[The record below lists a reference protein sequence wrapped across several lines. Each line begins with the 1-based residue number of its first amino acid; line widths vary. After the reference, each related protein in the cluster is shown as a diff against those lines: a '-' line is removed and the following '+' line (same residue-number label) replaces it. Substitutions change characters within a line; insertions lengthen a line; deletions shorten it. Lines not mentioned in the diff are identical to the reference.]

1 MPPELDLLAPAV
13 VADPHPAFACLREED
28 PVHWSERH
36 RAWVLTRYDDVSAF
50 FRDVRLSS
58 DRASPLARRDKDG
71 VGGED
76 PVVSVLSRWM
86 VFRDPPDHTRMRR
99 ALRPAFTP
107 SAIEALRPTI
117 ERVVDELLDGLAEEF
132 DFLAEFAVPLPAIVI
147 AELLGIPREDRDRFR
162 IWSEGLATLVFASG
176 LPDRHCRGREALSA
190 LATYLG
196 AQLAHRRGKPADDLL
211 GTLAVLQAAGELTAE
226 EATAN
231 AVLLLFAGHET
242 TTGLLAN
249 GLAAL
254 LAHPEQ
260 LERLRAE
267 QSLMPS
273 AVEELL
279 RFEGPSKLMPRWAVQ
294 EVELRGRRIAS
305 GDLVYL
311 VQSAAN
317 RDPSRFAE
325 PDRLDVARDP
335 NPHLGFGYGL
345 HYCLGAPLAR
355 LETEIALSRLLDQ
368 RARIKLAG
376 DPPRWR
382 PNLLGRAVES
392 LEVRLT

>member
-1 MPPELDLLAPAV
+1 MPLELNLLAPEV
-13 VADPHPAFACLREED
+13 VADPHPTFARLREKD

-36 RAWVLTRYDDVSAF
+36 RAWVLTRYDDVNAF
-50 FRDVRLSS
+50 FRDPRLSS
-58 DRASPLARRDKDG
+58 DRASPLARPDEDG
-71 VGGED
+71 VGGDD

-86 VFRDPPDHTRMRR
+86 VFQDPPDHTRIRR

-107 SAIEALRPTI
+107 PAVEALRPTV
-117 ERVVDELLDGLAEEF
+117 ERVVDELLDGLPEEL

-147 AELLGIPREDRDRFR
+147 AELLGIPREDQDRFR
-162 IWSEGLATLVFASG
+162 AWSQDLATLVFASG
-176 LPDRHCRGREALSA
+176 LPDRHRRGREALSA

-196 AQLAHRRGKPADDLL
+196 EQLAHRSAQPADDLL

-249 GLAAL
+249 GLAVL
-254 LAHPEQ
+254 LANPGQ
-260 LERLRAE
+260 LQRLRAE
-267 QSLMPS
+267 RSLMPS

-279 RFEGPSKLMPRWAVQ
+279 RYEGPSKLMPRWAVQ
-294 EVELRGRRIAS
+294 EVDLRGRGIAS

-311 VQSAAN
+311 VQAAAN
-317 RDPSRFAE
+317 RDPSHFAE
-325 PDRLDVARDP
+325 PDRLDLARDP
-335 NPHLGFGYGL
+335 NPHLGFGYGP

-355 LETEIALSRLLDQ
+355 LETAIALSRLLER
-368 RARIKLAG
+368 RARIELAS
-376 DPPRWR
+376 DQPRWR
-382 PNLLGRAVES
+382 PNLMGRAVES
-392 LEVRLT
+392 LEVRLA

>member
-1 MPPELDLLAPAV
+1 
-13 VADPHPAFACLREED
+13 
-28 PVHWSERH
+28 
-36 RAWVLTRYDDVSAF
+36 
-50 FRDVRLSS
+50 
-58 DRASPLARRDKDG
+58 
-71 VGGED
+71 
-76 PVVSVLSRWM
+76 M

-107 SAIEALRPTI
+107 LAIEALRPTV
-117 ERVVDELLDGLAEEF
+117 ERVVDELLDALPEAL

-147 AELLGIPREDRDRFR
+147 AELLGIPREDHDRFR
-162 IWSEGLATLVFASG
+162 AWSESLATLVFASG
-176 LPDRHCRGREALSA
+176 LPDRHRRGREALTA

-196 AQLAHRRGKPADDLL
+196 EQLAHRRAQPADDLL
-211 GTLAVLQAAGELTAE
+211 GTLAVLRAAGELTAE

-260 LERLRAE
+260 LERLRTE
-267 QSLMPS
+267 RSLMPS

-279 RFEGPSKLMPRWAVQ
+279 RYEGPSKLMPRWAVQ

-305 GDLVYL
+305 GDLLYL

-317 RDPSRFAE
+317 RDPRRFAE

-355 LETEIALSRLLDQ
+355 LETAIALSRLLDR
-368 RARIKLAG
+368 RARIELAG

-392 LEVRLT
+392 LEVRLA

>member
-1 MPPELDLLAPAV
+1 MPSDVDLLAPTV
-13 VADPHPAFACLREED
+13 VANPHPAFARLREED
-28 PVHWSERH
+28 PVHWSKRH
-36 RAWVLTRYDDVSAF
+36 RAWVLTRYDDVAAF
-50 FRDVRLSS
+50 FGDSRLSS
-58 DRASPLARRDKDG
+58 DRASPLARGGRDEA
-71 VGGED
+71 GGED

-107 SAIEALRPTI
+107 PAIEALRPTI
-117 ERVVDELLDGLAEEF
+117 ERAVDELLDGLPEEF
-132 DFLAEFAVPLPAIVI
+132 DFLTEFAVPLPAIVI
-147 AELLGIPREDRDRFR
+147 AELLGIPREDQDRFR
-162 IWSEGLATLVFASG
+162 TWSEGLATLVFASG
-176 LPDRHCRGREALSA
+176 LPDRHRRGREALTA

-196 AQLAHRRGKPADDLL
+196 EHLRRRRAQPADDLV
-211 GTLAVLQAAGELTAE
+211 GALAVLHAAGELTAE

-249 GLAAL
+249 GLGAL

-260 LERLRAE
+260 LDRLRAE

-279 RFEGPSKLMPRWAVQ
+279 RFEGPSKLMPRWAVE
-294 EVELRGRRIAS
+294 EVELRGRRIAC

-317 RDPSRFAE
+317 RDPNRFAE

-355 LETEIALSRLLDQ
+355 LETAIGLSRLLDQ
-368 RARIKLAG
+368 RARIELAG
-376 DPPRWR
+376 DPPHWR

-392 LEVRLT
+392 LEVRLA